1 MKHLLLPLLAAMALP
16 GAVNAITTSLAFL
29 QVGVMDRENKKK
41 MEQLFKSIEELE
53 GNPWGIV
60 DI

>member
-53 GNPWGIV
+53 GNP
-60 DI
+60 